1 MTTKVFYNLSE
12 HQADTTSSSSNKDP
26 VTLLDGVTLLG
37 EGKGGKTDGRPRN
50 TVFRV
55 NTLWYDTDTEKGG
68 NEILGERVAGRSED
82 GGTEGDVKLDVGRRR
97 ALDEG
102 ADSILSDSVGEFL
115 GIETTSVV

>member
-1 MTTKVFYNLSE
+1 MTTKIFYNLSE
-12 HQADTTSSSSNKDP
+12 HEADTTGSSSDKNP

-55 NTLWYDTDTEKGG
+55 NTLGHDTDTGRRS
-68 NEILGERVAGRSED
+68 NEVLGERAAGRSED